1 MKKSVFFSLS
11 ILLVFLFVTIFSF
24 TSFANEC
31 DEIRQ
36 SVLRL
41 HILAN
46 SDSKED
52 QALKLKMR
60 DAVLKEG
67 SDIFNNASDR
77 ETAQQRIE
85 KNSDRLVAI
94 AKRVIKENG
103 YDYDVQ
109 IKFSNEFFNTRTY
122 DDVTLPAGMYDAV
135 RILIGSGEGK
145 NWWCVM
151 FPPMCLPAAESSAQI
166 DDVLTKNEVKIVKS
180 NPEYEVRFKIV
191 EVFEKIKN
199 SIRSF

>member
-52 QALKLKMR
+52 QALKLKVR

-77 ETAQQRIE
+77 ETAHQRIE

>member
-46 SDSKED
+46 SDSAED
-52 QALKLKMR
+52 QALKLKVR

-166 DDVLTKNEVKIVKS
+166 DDVLTENEVKIVKS

>member
-46 SDSKED
+46 SDSAED
-52 QALKLKMR
+52 QALKLKVR

>member
-52 QALKLKMR
+52 QALKLKVR

-94 AKRVIKENG
+94 AKRVIEENG

-166 DDVLTKNEVKIVKS
+166 DDVLTENEVKIVKS

>member
-52 QALKLKMR
+52 QALKLKVR